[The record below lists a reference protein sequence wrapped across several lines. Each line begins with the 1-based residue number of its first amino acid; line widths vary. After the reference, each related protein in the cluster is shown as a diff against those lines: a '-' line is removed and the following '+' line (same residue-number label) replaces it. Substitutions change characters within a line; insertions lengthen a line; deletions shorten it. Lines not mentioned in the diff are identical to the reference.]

1 MLEIIS
7 LNVGGWLYYIHMKT
21 NEEIIQYLT
30 EDINEMLPQLEEL
43 DINDSF
49 SDYLSGVIERSQS
62 VLRMMGVPEDKIPS
76 NGDC

>member
-1 MLEIIS
+1 M
-7 LNVGGWLYYIHMKT
+7 GMKT

-49 SDYLSGVIERSQS
+49 SDYLMGVIERSQS
-62 VLRMMGVPEDKIPS
+62 VLRMMGVPENLIPNDGS
-76 NGDC
+76 C

>member
-1 MLEIIS
+1 M
-7 LNVGGWLYYIHMKT
+7 YYIHMKT

-49 SDYLSGVIERSQS
+49 SDYLMGVIERSQS
-62 VLRMMGVPEDKIPS
+62 VLRMLGVDESLIPS